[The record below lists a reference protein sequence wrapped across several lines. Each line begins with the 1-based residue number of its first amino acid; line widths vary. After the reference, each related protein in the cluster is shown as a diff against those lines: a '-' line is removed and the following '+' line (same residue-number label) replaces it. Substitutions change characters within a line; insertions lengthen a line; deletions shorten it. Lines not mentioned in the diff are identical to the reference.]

1 MLREI
6 DSLLNK
12 ITMYKVMVYGL
23 GLLLAVAAVLG
34 AAGVISIAP
43 GALLVSVGLLIVSC
57 YATNKALSKLLR
69 VPTNTESWLISALI
83 LACILPQADSVGKAG
98 YTILAGLL
106 AMASKFIIRYQGR
119 HLLNPAALGAF
130 VVSVTGLLAATW
142 WIATPWMTP
151 FTALLAFVVLRKQ
164 RRFQMFFC
172 FAAAAIGM
180 LVLTGAVLQG
190 MDLAPVLRT
199 AVLSWPIIFFG
210 SIMLTE
216 PATLP
221 PTRYYQ
227 LLLAVIVGLLFASQ
241 LHIGGLAT
249 TPQAVLLVGNV
260 LTALAIPARGYV
272 LRLKGVR
279 RLTPTTY
286 EVSFNRP
293 PDLRFRSGQYAELT
307 MAHARADSRGNRRTF
322 SIASPPTATE
332 VRFAFKVSGRGSS
345 FKKALVALKPGS
357 PVRLDHIAGDFT
369 LPSDTT
375 RPLLFIAGGIGATP
389 YRSMIGSLTSPRDIV
404 LLYLVTDLQDV
415 TYKADFDQAAQ
426 FGVRTE
432 YVHGRLGPEILQR
445 LVPDLNKRLVY
456 ISGPEG
462 LVRSGKTMI
471 SRLGIA
477 RRAIRTDHFSGY

>member
-12 ITMYKVMVYGL
+12 ITMYKLMVYGL
-23 GLLLAVAAVLG
+23 CLLLAIAAVLG
-34 AAGVISIAP
+34 FTGAVSISS
-43 GALLVSVGLLIVSC
+43 GALLVSVGLLIISC
-57 YATNKALSKLLR
+57 YAANKAFSVLLH

-83 LACILPQADSVGKAG
+83 LACILPQADSASKAA
-98 YTILAGLL
+98 YTVLAGLL
-106 AMASKFIIRYQGR
+106 AMASKFVIRYRGR
-119 HLLNPAALGAF
+119 HVLNPAALGAG

-164 RRFQMFFC
+164 HRFQMFFC
-172 FAAAAIGM
+172 FAAAAVSM
-180 LVLTGAVLQG
+180 LVLTGTVLQG
-190 MDLAPVLRT
+190 VDLALVLRT

-241 LHIGGLAT
+241 LHVIGLST

-260 LTALAIPARGYV
+260 LSALAIPARGYV

-293 PDLRFRSGQYAELT
+293 PGLRFRSGQYAELT

-322 SIASPPTATE
+322 SIVSSPAEPE

-345 FKKALVALKPGS
+345 FKKALVALKPDS
-357 PVRLDHIAGDFT
+357 PVRLSHIAGDFT
-369 LPSDTT
+369 LPQDTAK
-375 RPLLFIAGGIGATP
+375 PLLFIAGGIGATP
-389 YRSMIGSLTSPRDIV
+389 YHSMIGSLTSPRDIV

-415 TYKADFDQAAQ
+415 AYQADFDQAVQ

-432 YVHGRLGPEILQR
+432 YVQGRLTHETLQR
-445 LVPDLNKRLVY
+445 LVPDLDKRLVY
-456 ISGPEG
+456 ISGPDG

-471 SRLGIA
+471 G
-477 RRAIRTDHFSGY
+477 